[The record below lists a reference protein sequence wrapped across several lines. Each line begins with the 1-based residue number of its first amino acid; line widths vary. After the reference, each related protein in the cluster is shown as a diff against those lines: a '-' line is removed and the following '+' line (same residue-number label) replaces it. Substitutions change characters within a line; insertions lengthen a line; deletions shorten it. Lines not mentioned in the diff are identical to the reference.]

1 MTGDVEEAARAKGVQ
16 LHILKVGAE
25 SEIDAAFP
33 ALVQL
38 HAGALLIGGDPFFF
52 SRRSCLWGWRRAM
65 PFRRSM
71 TRVNSPAATAIG
83 RGLRPGL
90 VQFAKPGIGVSLQDA
105 GPTRDMPGARR
116 PRSRPLSG

>member
-1 MTGDVEEAARAKGVQ
+1 MIGDVEEAARAKGVQ

-52 SRRSCLWGWRRAM
+52 SRRELLVGLA
-65 PFRRSM
+65 
-71 TRVNSPAATAIG
+71 TRHAVPTIYDTREFAAAS
-83 RGLRPGL
+83 GLIRL
-90 VQFAKPGIGVSLQDA
+90 AKTNEFPSN
-105 GPTRDMPGARR
+105 
-116 PRSRPLSG
+116 